1 MLDSN
6 SVSSVIN
13 FLWKKIV
20 KTGIDVNPKTKTMI
34 LADLDPLSKNMYA
47 YLVHLTNNDHSNK
60 NFNRIRN
67 KIITT
72 FQAWFLV
79 RIYFVSNNTHTLKTI
94 DDNTFQ
100 NLKQSFTL
108 LQYTVRL
115 NKVLRAPNCVKEE
128 ILRISHISLRLE
140 KSKINVL
147 TTNFP

>member
-1 MLDSN
+1 M
-6 SVSSVIN
+6 
-13 FLWKKIV
+13 KKIV